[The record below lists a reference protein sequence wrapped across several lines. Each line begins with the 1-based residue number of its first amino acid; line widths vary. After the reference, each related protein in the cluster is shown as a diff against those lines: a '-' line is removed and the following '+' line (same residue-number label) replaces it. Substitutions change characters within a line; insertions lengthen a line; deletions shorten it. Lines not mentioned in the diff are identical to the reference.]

1 MTISVDYRTI
11 ELKFEA
17 ENVNLIHLRRAI
29 SWTVQISVLGV
40 NFKQVNFQLID
51 DIINNFFKLLKND
64 PGYEFH
70 DF

>member
-17 ENVNLIHLRRAI
+17 EHVNLIHLRRAI

-51 DIINNFFKLLKND
+51 DIINNFFKRLKND